1 MQRFDAARTGTL
13 LPIAPLIA
21 AIRQAA
27 NDYANGQIASP
38 ERMVVPLKEG
48 GIMLSMPA
56 VTDDIAIHKLV
67 NITPRNAQHGLPT
80 IHGQVIACDARSGEM
95 LFQVDG
101 PTLTAKRTAAVS
113 LLGIQTLS
121 AHPPERIVL
130 IGTGQ
135 QAAQHAKAIAELW
148 PEMEI
153 TALGR
158 SPQRS
163 QHFVDRIKVHAP
175 RLSVANNIDNADV
188 IIALTTSQSP
198 LYTSAARPERLV
210 IGVGAFTPKMA
221 EIHPDVIHASSV
233 FVDDPHGAKHEAG
246 DLIQAGVDWSTVHS
260 LADAL
265 HTPPD
270 LTDPIVFKTVG
281 TAAWD
286 LAACRVIRAQLGN

>member
-21 AIRQAA
+21 AVRQAA

-67 NITPRNAQHGLPT
+67 NITPRNAQYGLPT

-113 LLGIQTLS
+113 LLGIQTFA

-153 TALGR
+153 AVLGR

-163 QHFVDRIKVHAP
+163 QHFVERIKVHTP
-175 RLSVANNIDNADV
+175 RLSVANNADNADV

-198 LYTSAARPERLV
+198 VYTSAARPGRLV
-210 IGVGAFTPKMA
+210 IGVGAFTPEMA
-221 EIHPDVIHASSV
+221 EIHPDVIHASTI

-246 DLIQAGVDWSTVHS
+246 DLIQAGMDWSTVHS
-260 LADAL
+260 LATAL
-265 HTPPD
+265 HTPLD
-270 LTDPIVFKTVG
+270 LTGPIVFKTVG

-286 LAACRVIRAQLGN
+286 LAACRVIRAQLGG

>member
-21 AIRQAA
+21 AVRQAA

-67 NITPRNAQHGLPT
+67 NITPRNAQYGLPT

-113 LLGIQTLS
+113 LLGIQTFA

-135 QAAQHAKAIAELW
+135 QVAQHAKAIAELW

-153 TALGR
+153 AVLGR

-163 QHFVDRIKVHAP
+163 QHFVERIKVHTP
-175 RLSVANNIDNADV
+175 RLSVANNADNADV

-198 LYTSAARPERLV
+198 VYTSAARPGRLV
-210 IGVGAFTPKMA
+210 IGVGAFTPEMA
-221 EIHPDVIHASSV
+221 EIHPDVIHASTI

-246 DLIQAGVDWSTVHS
+246 DLIQAGMDWSTVHS
-260 LADAL
+260 LATAL

-270 LTDPIVFKTVG
+270 LTGPIVFKTVG

-286 LAACRVIRAQLGN
+286 LAACRVIRAQLGG

>member
-1 MQRFDAARTGTL
+1 MQRFDAQHTATL
-13 LPIAPLIA
+13 LPITPLIA
-21 AIRQAA
+21 AIKQAA
-27 NDYANGQIASP
+27 SDYAQGLIASP

-56 VTDDIAIHKLV
+56 VADDIAIHKLV

-113 LLGIQTLS
+113 LLGIQTFTANS
-121 AHPPERIVL
+121 PRRIVL

-135 QAAQHAKAIAELW
+135 QAAHHAQAIAELW
-148 PEMEI
+148 PDMEI
-153 TALGR
+153 AVLGR
-158 SPQRS
+158 SPQSS
-163 QHFVDRIKVHAP
+163 QRFVERLKTHAP
-175 RLSVANNIDNADV
+175 RLTTAKHTEDAQ
-188 IIALTTSQSP
+188 IIITLTTSKTP
-198 LYTSAARPERLV
+198 VYTAPARARRLV
-210 IGVGAFTPKMA
+210 IGVGAFTPEMV
-221 EIHPDVIHASSV
+221 EIHPDVIHASTV

-246 DLIQAGVDWSTVHS
+246 DLIQAGIDWTAVQS

-265 HTPPD
+265 HSPPD
-270 LTDPIVFKTVG
+270 LSGPIVFKTVG

-286 LAACRVIRAQLGN
+286 LAACRVIRAQLGA